1 MGPQKQGLMG
11 ILTSSY
17 FKWGMVAFGAL
28 ILIAI
33 IGSMMGGGET
43 LEDKC
48 IDLLLRLDNTNEL
61 VIDEYQPYVKSS
73 KLRSLSASL
82 KGVYSSTSYELGT
95 FLAQAFEF
103 DKNKLEEKRKEAALL
118 EPEALADELFKAKI
132 NGLLDR
138 TYAHKMALEIYSVM
152 SDEMS
157 IYNST
162 DGVSLRELLESSYN
176 SLNNLYTQFNDFSE
190 TSK

>member
-1 MGPQKQGLMG
+1 MGV
-11 ILTSSY
+11 LTSSY

-33 IGSMMGGGET
+33 IGSMLGGGET

-61 VIDEYQPYVKSS
+61 VIDEYQQYVKSS

-82 KGVYSSTSYELGT
+82 RGVYSSTSYELGN
-95 FLAQAFEF
+95 FLTAAFEF
-103 DKNKLEEKRKEAALL
+103 DKNKLDEDRKEEAAL

-132 NGLLDR
+132 NGILDR

-157 IYNST
+157 IYDST
-162 DGVSLRELLESSYN
+162 DGASLRELLESSYN